1 MMVFKTSLTRF
12 VKAGLWLALNFVN
25 SHPKFHLYA
34 SAVIRKLRLDK
45 MPRSI
50 YQRLQRL
57 TMRADKQ
64 VHYLTPRAS
73 QIYLDLKKAIER
85 LQQENR

>member
-50 YQRLQRL
+50 YLYQRL